1 MVRFYKCINDLISV
15 ELRLTS
21 LSAIKS
27 SSGFSGVTR
36 NISELLTSK
45 DALENR
51 LKDSGAEWPF
61 CVFYRDP
68 SKYQIKRFLFFVFFF
83 SILNSLQD

>member
-27 SSGFSGVTR
+27 SSGFSGVT

-51 LKDSGAEWPF
+51 LKNFGAEWPF
-61 CVFYRDP
+61 CVLYRDP
-68 SKYQIKRFLFFVFFF
+68 SKYQIKTFF
-83 SILNSLQD
+83 

>member
-27 SSGFSGVTR
+27 SSGFSGVT

-51 LKDSGAEWPF
+51 LKNSGAEWPF
-61 CVFYRDP
+61 CVLYRDP
-68 SKYQIKRFLFFVFFF
+68 SKYLIKNIFFL
-83 SILNSLQD
+83 ILNSSQE